1 MIPQASLEATATS
14 TPERPSPARRAEA
27 VMHHLAETHHRFT
40 YDTLVEIERLVAR
53 ALTSP
58 EGRRDLEPLL
68 PTLRELEAILVG
80 HLLEEERLLFPAIRR
95 LSTAAGQPPSHAR
108 QARRRRKVAL
118 LIENL
123 DLDHAVCRRR
133 FADLARLTRDLAP
146 RAATSPVLPALH
158 TLLAELE
165 TDLTQHLAIEER
177 VLFPAALA
185 L

>member
-1 MIPQASLEATATS
+1 MLPQALLETTATS
-14 TPERPSPARRAEA
+14 TPDRPSPARRAEA
-27 VMHHLAETHHRFT
+27 LMHHLEHTHHRFT

-68 PTLRELEAILVG
+68 PTLREIEAILVG

-95 LSTAAGQPPSHAR
+95 LATATGQPRTDAH
-108 QARRRRKVAL
+108 QARRRRNVAM
-118 LIENL
+118 IIANL

-146 RAATSPVLPALH
+146 HASASPMVLALQS
-158 TLLAELE
+158 LLAKLE